1 MFPFIPE
8 SCKGEK
14 HNNQNLKSVS
24 DGLNESGQVPLGRGW
39 NCVFLL
45 VFGSWPQIPNA
56 KTHPAP
62 FFQLVTPSDEL
73 PESPSGLCFLRP
85 APVPNQAGV
94 ALSAVTLCAGSVLW
108 VLLPAR
114 GYLPPSAQGTG
125 FSS

>member
-1 MFPFIPE
+1 MALM
-8 SCKGEK
+8 
-14 HNNQNLKSVS
+14 NQDKSLWEE
-24 DGLNESGQVPLGRGW
+24 DGTVCSFWFLDLGHRSQTQKPIQ
-39 NCVFLL
+39 L
-45 VFGSWPQIPNA
+45 
-56 KTHPAP
+56 H

-114 GYLPPSAQGTG
+114 GYLPRSAQGTG